1 MKKSSLI
8 MNECSTALRTRSGL
22 PIYKKKIHL
31 PSVIVTDNDRAL
43 RAAISTIFN
52 TFLNMLCFIYLQ
64 RNFEINLMQHVA
76 ESNKD
81 KRDLIKLHIQAI
93 FQDIALRADTKQSM
107 EEAVSKMKEY
117 FLKADVCKASK
128 EKDKEDSTGITIKS
142 IKNEVKIDVV
152 KGLTNLTG
160 YRPIQLV

>member
-1 MKKSSLI
+1 
-8 MNECSTALRTRSGL
+8 
-22 PIYKKKIHL
+22 
-31 PSVIVTDNDRAL
+31 
-43 RAAISTIFN
+43 
-52 TFLNMLCFIYLQ
+52 MLCFIYLQ

-128 EKDKEDSTGITIKS
+128 EKDKEDSTGHS
-142 IKNEVKIDVV
+142 I
-152 KGLTNLTG
+152 
-160 YRPIQLV
+160 